1 MIGDGGERILPGIRF
16 GSTERVRMMCTERD
30 KKSFGRELSC
40 IIGETHMWRGMWPE
54 ESSRKV

>member
-1 MIGDGGERILPGIRF
+1 MIGDVEERISQEILF
-16 GSTERVRMMCTERD
+16 GNTGRVRMICTERD
-30 KKSFGRELSC
+30 KKSLGRELSC